1 MEHTNNLIKMANDI
15 GAFFEAM
22 PDQQQ
27 AAKDAASHIQ
37 KFWESRMQKALLAYI
52 KTDGDGQLK
61 PVMRE
66 AIKSLN

>member
-1 MEHTNNLIKMANDI
+1 MEHNNNLIKMANDI

>member
-1 MEHTNNLIKMANDI
+1 MEHNNNLIKMANDI

-37 KFWESRMQKALLAYI
+37 KFWESRMQ
-52 KTDGDGQLK
+52 
-61 PVMRE
+61 
-66 AIKSLN
+66 

>member
-1 MEHTNNLIKMANDI
+1 MNHNSNLIKMANDI

-22 PDQQQ
+22 PDQRQ
-27 AAKDAASHIQ
+27 AAKDAATHIQ
-37 KFWESRMQKALLAYI
+37 KFWEIRMQKALLAYI

-66 AIKSLN
+66 AIKSLH